1 MKLIFK
7 LLGLL
12 LIITVSAAIGFI
24 KSSQLHMRCKKLN
37 MFKKS
42 ILEFKERLRLSYGE
56 LDRIKDK
63 CFKTPIDYSGLYSS
77 DCEIIESMFREI
89 ASLDRESAYNRCLLA
104 AELLNKQIDDAES
117 QYKELGKLYK
127 SIGVLGGIFICI
139 LFL

>member
-24 KSSQLHMRCKKLN
+24 KSSQLHLRCKKLN

-56 LDRIKDK
+56 LDRIKGK
-63 CFKTPIDYSGLYSS
+63 CFKSPIDYSGLYSS
-77 DCEIIESMFREI
+77 DCEIIESMF
-89 ASLDRESAYNRCLLA
+89 DY
-104 AELLNKQIDDAES
+104 ELQTIIL
-117 QYKELGKLYK
+117 LGKLAPEW
-127 SIGVLGGIFICI
+127 
-139 LFL
+139 

>member
-24 KSSQLHMRCKKLN
+24 KSSQLHLRCKKLN

-56 LDRIKDK
+56 LDRIKGK
-63 CFKTPIDYSGLYSS
+63 CFKSPIDYSGLYSS

>member
-12 LIITVSAAIGFI
+12 LIIFVSAAIGFI
-24 KSSQLHMRCKKLN
+24 KSSQLHLRCKKLN

-56 LDRIKDK
+56 LDRIKGK

>member
-12 LIITVSAAIGFI
+12 LIIVVSATIGFI
-24 KSSQLHMRCKKLN
+24 KSGELHLRCKKLETL
-37 MFKKS
+37 KKGV
-42 ILEFKERLRLSYGE
+42 LEFQERLRLSYGE
-56 LDRIKDK
+56 LDRIKSK
-63 CFKTPIDYSGLYSS
+63 CFAIPIDYSGLYSS

-89 ASLDRESAYNRCLLA
+89 ALLDRESAYNRCLLA
-104 AELLNKQIDDAES
+104 VELLNKQQAEAES
-117 QYKELGKLYK
+117 RYKDLGKLYK